1 MCKYYIKELLCQF
14 TLNFSYL
21 NYLRIMSFLKHNSYK
36 EVPMDCEYITFGM
49 GCFWGAEKRF
59 WEVKGLKT
67 TVVGYS
73 GGKTDNPTYEEVCSG
88 QTGHA
93 EVVRVILEKKNF
105 SWDELFQ
112 IFWESHDPT
121 QLNRQGNDI
130 GTQYRSAIFV
140 KNERELQMAINSKE
154 KFQEILNLHNYGLI
168 QTEIKI
174 IKTFYYAEEYHQ
186 KYLYK
191 NPNGYCGLKGLEVS
205 YS

>member
-1 MCKYYIKELLCQF
+1 MFKYYIKELLCQF
-14 TLNFSYL
+14 TLNFSYV

-73 GGKTDNPTYEEVCSG
+73 GGKTDNPTYEDVCSG

-93 EVVRVILEKKNF
+93 EVVRVILEKKKF

-140 KNERELQMAINSKE
+140 KNEKELQLAINSKE
-154 KFQEILNLHNYGLI
+154 KFQEILNFHNYGLI

>member
-14 TLNFSYL
+14 TLNFLYL
-21 NYLRIMSFLKHNSYK
+21 NYLKIMSFLKHNSYK
-36 EVPMDCEYITFGM
+36 EVPTDCEYITFGM

-93 EVVRVILEKKNF
+93 EVVRVILEKKKF

-174 IKTFYYAEEYHQ
+174 IKTFFYAEEYHQ

>member
-1 MCKYYIKELLCQF
+1 MSKWYIKELLCQF
-14 TLNFSYL
+14 TLNFLYL
-21 NYLRIMSFLKHNSYK
+21 NYLKIMSFLKHNSYK

-93 EVVRVILEKKNF
+93 EVVRVILEKKKF

-140 KNERELQMAINSKE
+140 KNERELQMAINSKK

-174 IKTFYYAEEYHQ
+174 IKTFFYAEEYHQ

>member
-1 MCKYYIKELLCQF
+1 MFKYYIIELLCQF

-21 NYLRIMSFLKHNSYK
+21 NYLKIMSFLKHNSYK
-36 EVPMDCEYITFGM
+36 EMPKDCEYITFGM

-59 WEVKGLKT
+59 WDVKGLKT
-67 TVVGYS
+67 TIVGYS
-73 GGKTDNPTYEEVCSG
+73 GGKTDNPTYEKVCSG

-93 EVVRVILEKKNF
+93 EVVRVILEKKKI

-140 KNERELQMAINSKE
+140 KNEKELQMAINSKK

-174 IKTFYYAEEYHQ
+174 IKSFFYAEEYHQ

-205 YS
+205 YT

>member
-1 MCKYYIKELLCQF
+1 
-14 TLNFSYL
+14 
-21 NYLRIMSFLKHNSYK
+21 MSFLKHNSYK

-93 EVVRVILEKKNF
+93 EVVRVILEKKKF

-140 KNERELQMAINSKE
+140 KNEKELQLAINSKE

-168 QTEIKI
+168 KTEIKI
-174 IKTFYYAEEYHQ
+174 IKAFYYAEEYHQ

>member
-1 MCKYYIKELLCQF
+1 MQYYRKQFLCQF
-14 TLNFSYL
+14 ALNFLNL
-21 NYLRIMSFLKHNSYK
+21 NYLKVMNFLKHNSYK

-93 EVVRVILEKKNF
+93 EVVRVILEKKKF

-140 KNERELQMAINSKE
+140 KNERELQMAINSKK
-154 KFQEILNLHNYGLI
+154 KFQEILNHHNYGLI
-168 QTEIKI
+168 QTEVKVV
-174 IKTFYYAEEYHQ
+174 KTFFYAEEYHQ

-205 YS
+205 YT

>member
-1 MCKYYIKELLCQF
+1 MYKYYSKELLCQF
-14 TLNFSYL
+14 TLNFWYL
-21 NYLRIMSFLKHNSYK
+21 NYLRTMTFLKHNSYK
-36 EVPMDCEYITFGM
+36 EVPVDCEYITFGM
-49 GCFWGAEKRF
+49 GCFWGAEKKF
-59 WEVKGLKT
+59 WGVKGLKT

-93 EVVRVILEKKNF
+93 EVVRVILEKKKF

-140 KNERELQMAINSKE
+140 KNERELQLAINSKE
-154 KFQEILNLHNYGLI
+154 KFQEMLNLHNYGLI
-168 QTEIKI
+168 QTEIRI
-174 IKTFYYAEEYHQ
+174 IKTFFYAEEYHQ

-191 NPNGYCGLKGLEVS
+191 NPDGYCGLKGLAVS
-205 YS
+205 YT

>member
-1 MCKYYIKELLCQF
+1 MSKYYIKELLCQF
-14 TLNFSYL
+14 TLNFLYL
-21 NYLRIMSFLKHNSYK
+21 NYLKIMSFLKHNSYK
-36 EVPMDCEYITFGM
+36 EVPTDCEYITFGM

-93 EVVRVILEKKNF
+93 EVVRVILEKKKF

-140 KNERELQMAINSKE
+140 KNEKELQLAINSKE

-168 QTEIKI
+168 KTEIKI

>member
-1 MCKYYIKELLCQF
+1 MSKWYIKELLCQF
-14 TLNFSYL
+14 TLNFLYL

-36 EVPMDCEYITFGM
+36 EVPTDCEYITFGM

-93 EVVRVILEKKNF
+93 EVVRVILEKKKF

-140 KNERELQMAINSKE
+140 KNERELKMAIDSKK
-154 KFQEILNLHNYGLI
+154 KFQEILNLHNFGLI

-174 IKTFYYAEEYHQ
+174 IKTFFYAEEYHQ

>member
-1 MCKYYIKELLCQF
+1 MSKYYIKELLCQF
-14 TLNFSYL
+14 TLNFLNL

-36 EVPMDCEYITFGM
+36 DVPMDCEYITFGM

-73 GGKTDNPTYEEVCSG
+73 GGKTDNPTYEEVCTG

-93 EVVRVILEKKNF
+93 EVVRVILEKKKF

-140 KNERELQMAINSKE
+140 KNEKELELAINSKK

-174 IKTFYYAEEYHQ
+174 IKTFFYAEEYHQ

>member
-1 MCKYYIKELLCQF
+1 MFKYYIKELLCQF

-36 EVPMDCEYITFGM
+36 EVPTDCEYITFGM

-93 EVVRVILEKKNF
+93 EVVRVILDKKKI

-140 KNERELQMAINSKE
+140 KNEKEFQLAINSKE

>member
-14 TLNFSYL
+14 TLNFSYV
-21 NYLRIMSFLKHNSYK
+21 NYLRIMSFLKHNFYK

-93 EVVRVILEKKNF
+93 EVVRVILEKKKF

-112 IFWESHDPT
+112 IFWESHDST

-140 KNERELQMAINSKE
+140 KNKKELQLAINSKE

>member
-93 EVVRVILEKKNF
+93 EVVRIILEKKKF

-140 KNERELQMAINSKE
+140 KNERELQMAINSKK

-174 IKTFYYAEEYHQ
+174 IKTFFYAEEYHQ

>member
-1 MCKYYIKELLCQF
+1 
-14 TLNFSYL
+14 
-21 NYLRIMSFLKHNSYK
+21 
-36 EVPMDCEYITFGM
+36 M
-49 GCFWGAEKRF
+49 GCFWGAEKKF

-73 GGKTDNPTYEEVCSG
+73 GGKTNNPTYEEVCSG
-88 QTGHA
+88 ETGHA
-93 EVVRVILEKKNF
+93 EVVRVILDKKNIF
-105 SWDELFQ
+105 WDDLFQ

-140 KNERELQMAINSKE
+140 KNENELKMAINSRK

-174 IKTFYYAEEYHQ
+174 VKTFFYAEEYHQ

-191 NPNGYCGLKGLEVS
+191 KSKGLLWLKGFRSRLFLIKKFTKSES
-205 YS
+205 KN

>member
-1 MCKYYIKELLCQF
+1 MSKWYIKELLCQF
-14 TLNFSYL
+14 TLNFLYL

-93 EVVRVILEKKNF
+93 EVVRVILEKKKF

-140 KNERELQMAINSKE
+140 KNERELKMAIDSKK
-154 KFQEILNLHNYGLI
+154 KFQEILNLHNFGLI

-174 IKTFYYAEEYHQ
+174 VKTFFYAEEYHQ

>member
-21 NYLRIMSFLKHNSYK
+21 NYLKIMSFLKHNSYK
-36 EVPMDCEYITFGM
+36 EIPMDCEYITFGM

-93 EVVRVILEKKNF
+93 EVVRVILEKKKF
-105 SWDELFQ
+105 SWDELLQ

-140 KNERELQMAINSKE
+140 KNERELKMAIDSKK
-154 KFQEILNLHNYGLI
+154 KFQDILNLHNFGLI

-174 IKTFYYAEEYHQ
+174 IKTFFYAEEYHQ

>member
-1 MCKYYIKELLCQF
+1 MCKYYIIELFCQF

-21 NYLRIMSFLKHNSYK
+21 NYFKIMSFFKHNSYK
-36 EVPMDCEYITFGM
+36 EIPKDCEYITFGM

-73 GGKTDNPTYEEVCSG
+73 GGKTNNPTYEKVCSG

-93 EVVRVILEKKNF
+93 EVVRVILEKKKF

-140 KNERELQMAINSKE
+140 KNEKELQLAINSKE

>member
-1 MCKYYIKELLCQF
+1 
-14 TLNFSYL
+14 
-21 NYLRIMSFLKHNSYK
+21 MSFLKHNSYK
-36 EVPMDCEYITFGM
+36 EVPTDCEYITFGM

-93 EVVRVILEKKNF
+93 EVVRVILEKKKF

-140 KNERELQMAINSKE
+140 NNSENLNDVKTSKIEFQSLLVSAGFNEIT
-154 KFQEILNLHNYGLI
+154 
-168 QTEIKI
+168 TEIKKNI
-174 IKTFYYAEEYHQ
+174 DFYFAETYHQ
-186 KYLYK
+186 QYLYK
-191 NPNGYCGLKGLEVS
+191 NPNGYCGLGGCGVKFK
-205 YS
+205 

>member
-14 TLNFSYL
+14 TLNFLYL

-36 EVPMDCEYITFGM
+36 EVPTDCEYITFGM

-93 EVVRVILEKKNF
+93 EVVRVILEKKKF

-140 KNERELQMAINSKE
+140 KNEKELQLAINSKE

-174 IKTFYYAEEYHQ
+174 IKTFFYAEEYHQ

>member
-14 TLNFSYL
+14 TLNFSYV

-36 EVPMDCEYITFGM
+36 EVPTDCEYITFGM

-73 GGKTDNPTYEEVCSG
+73 GGKTDNPTYEDVCSG

-93 EVVRVILEKKNF
+93 EVVRVILEKKKF

-140 KNERELQMAINSKE
+140 KNERELQMAINSKK

-174 IKTFYYAEEYHQ
+174 IKTFFYAEEYHQ

>member
-1 MCKYYIKELLCQF
+1 MFKYYIKELLCQF

-93 EVVRVILEKKNF
+93 EVVRVILDKKKI

-140 KNERELQMAINSKE
+140 KNERELQMAINSKK
-154 KFQEILNLHNYGLI
+154 KFQEILNIHNYGLI

-174 IKTFYYAEEYHQ
+174 IKTFFYAEEYHQ

-205 YS
+205 YI

>member
-1 MCKYYIKELLCQF
+1 MNKYYSKELLCQF

-21 NYLRIMSFLKHNSYK
+21 NYLSIMSFLKHNSYK
-36 EVPMDCEYITFGM
+36 EVPTDCEYITFGM

-93 EVVRVILEKKNF
+93 EVVRVILEKKKF

-174 IKTFYYAEEYHQ
+174 IKTFFYAEEYHQ

-191 NPNGYCGLKGLEVS
+191 NPNGYCGLKGLEVR
-205 YS
+205 YT

>member
-14 TLNFSYL
+14 TLNFPYV

-93 EVVRVILEKKNF
+93 EVVRVILEKKKF

-140 KNERELQMAINSKE
+140 KNERELQIAINSKK
-154 KFQEILNLHNYGLI
+154 KFQEILNQHNYGLI
-168 QTEIKI
+168 QTEIKVF
-174 IKTFYYAEEYHQ
+174 KTFFYAEEYHQ

-205 YS
+205 YT

>member
-1 MCKYYIKELLCQF
+1 MHKSYMKELLCQF

-36 EVPMDCEYITFGM
+36 EVPTDCEYITFGM

-73 GGKTDNPTYEEVCSG
+73 GGKTDNPTYEDVCSG

-93 EVVRVILEKKNF
+93 EVVRVILEKKKF

-140 KNERELQMAINSKE
+140 KNERELQMAINSKK

-174 IKTFYYAEEYHQ
+174 IKTFFYAEEYHQ

-205 YS
+205 YT

>member
-1 MCKYYIKELLCQF
+1 MRKYYSKELLCQF
-14 TLNFSYL
+14 TLNFSYV

-36 EVPMDCEYITFGM
+36 EVPTDCEYITFGM

-93 EVVRVILEKKNF
+93 EVVRVILEKKKF

-140 KNERELQMAINSKE
+140 KNKKELQLAINSKE

>member
-1 MCKYYIKELLCQF
+1 MNKYYSKELLCQF

-21 NYLRIMSFLKHNSYK
+21 NYLRTMSFLKHNSYK

-93 EVVRVILEKKNF
+93 EVVRVILEKKKF

-174 IKTFYYAEEYHQ
+174 IKTFFYAEEYHQ

-205 YS
+205 YT

>member
-1 MCKYYIKELLCQF
+1 MHKSYMKELLCQF

-36 EVPMDCEYITFGM
+36 EVPTDCEYITFGM

-73 GGKTDNPTYEEVCSG
+73 GGNTDDPTYEEVCSG

-93 EVVRVILEKKNF
+93 EVVRVILEKKKF

-174 IKTFYYAEEYHQ
+174 IKTFFYAEEYHQ

-205 YS
+205 YT

>member
-1 MCKYYIKELLCQF
+1 MNKYYSKELLCQF

-21 NYLRIMSFLKHNSYK
+21 NYLSIMSFLKHNSYK
-36 EVPMDCEYITFGM
+36 QVPMDCDYITFGM

-59 WEVKGLKT
+59 WEIKGLKT

-93 EVVRVILEKKNF
+93 EVVRVILEKKKF

-140 KNERELQMAINSKE
+140 KNERELQMAINSKK

-174 IKTFYYAEEYHQ
+174 IKTFFYAEEYHQ

-205 YS
+205 YT

>member
-14 TLNFSYL
+14 TLNFLYL

-93 EVVRVILEKKNF
+93 EVVRVILEKKKF

-140 KNERELQMAINSKE
+140 KNEKELQLAINSKE

>member
-1 MCKYYIKELLCQF
+1 MFKYYIKELLCQF

-93 EVVRVILEKKNF
+93 EVVRVILDKKKI

-140 KNERELQMAINSKE
+140 KNERELQMAINSKK

-174 IKTFYYAEEYHQ
+174 IKTFFYAEEYHQ

>member
-93 EVVRVILEKKNF
+93 EVVRVILDKKKI

-140 KNERELQMAINSKE
+140 KNERELQMAINSKK
-154 KFQEILNLHNYGLI
+154 KFQEILNIHNYGLI

-174 IKTFYYAEEYHQ
+174 IKTFFYAEEYHQ

-205 YS
+205 YI

>member
-1 MCKYYIKELLCQF
+1 MCKFYIKELLCQF
-14 TLNFSYL
+14 TLNFLNL

-93 EVVRVILEKKNF
+93 EVVRVILEKKKF

-140 KNERELQMAINSKE
+140 KNEKELELAINSKK
-154 KFQEILNLHNYGLI
+154 KFQEILNLHDYGLI

-174 IKTFYYAEEYHQ
+174 IKTFFYAEEYHQ

-191 NPNGYCGLKGLEVS
+191 NPNGYCGLKGLELS

>member
-1 MCKYYIKELLCQF
+1 MCKYYSKELLCQF
-14 TLNFSYL
+14 TLNFSYF
-21 NYLRIMSFLKHNSYK
+21 NYLRIMSFLKHNSFK
-36 EVPMDCEYITFGM
+36 EVPTDCEYITFGM

-59 WEVKGLKT
+59 WEAKGLKT

-93 EVVRVILEKKNF
+93 EVVRVILDKKKL

-140 KNERELQMAINSKE
+140 KNERELKMAIDSKK

-174 IKTFYYAEEYHQ
+174 IKSFFYAEEYHQ

-205 YS
+205 YT